1 MPSRERFITFRAAG
15 AREERRKSEGFRMT
29 VGSCADGTGAGAGA
43 GAGVGV
49 VIAAGVDGDVP
60 MKSLIDVYGVG
71 KRERPGPCGGTTTCA
86 GLATMV

>member
-15 AREERRKSEGFRMT
+15 AREERRSSEVFGMT
-29 VGSCADGTGAGAGA
+29 VGTCVDAGAGA

-49 VIAAGVDGDVP
+49 GAVIVAGVDGDVP
-60 MKSLIDVYGVG
+60 TKSLIDVYGVG

-86 GLATMV
+86 GLGTMV